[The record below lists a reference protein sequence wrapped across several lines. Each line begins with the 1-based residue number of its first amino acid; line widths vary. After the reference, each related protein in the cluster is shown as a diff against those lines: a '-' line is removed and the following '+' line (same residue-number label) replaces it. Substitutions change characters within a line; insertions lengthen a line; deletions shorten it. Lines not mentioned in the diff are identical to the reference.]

1 VRPGTEFKV
10 QSAKCKVKNF
20 KSNACR
26 GGSGGGAQHQLR
38 APVGP
43 AKTGQGIQVPL
54 PRAFRVLAFVLNFAL
69 CTLTFALPRAS
80 RADDSPKYAE
90 RGLSAY
96 YAGKYDLARMF
107 FSKAL
112 QDAVLKGKDEWVAKA
127 TFNLVDLELESGN
140 ESEAGRLLDGASTRD
155 RGVKSVWL
163 WKRSQLAFA
172 QRHYPSAVE
181 LVDSALDLAK
191 GDAAKQ
197 ASMGLDR
204 MRYLIQSREV
214 SAWASQYETFRKG
227 VGRERSAP
235 VDAMA
240 AMARKD
246 YAAADT
252 LWREAMG
259 YYRKQG
265 RLAKMAGCLNQSA
278 LCLFSQGRRVEA
290 VETNARAVA
299 VYGEL
304 GLEIPG
310 LKAQALRLLL
320 IDDDRQLAK
329 LRQDMDLVGQ
339 RFSGFDLQGILDEY
353 SQNLR
358 DTRPGLRH

>member
-1 VRPGTEFKV
+1 M
-10 QSAKCKVKNF
+10 
-20 KSNACR
+20 
-26 GGSGGGAQHQLR
+26 
-38 APVGP
+38 
-43 AKTGQGIQVPL
+43 
-54 PRAFRVLAFVLNFAL
+54 
-69 CTLTFALPRAS
+69 TFALPRVA

-112 QDAVLKGKDEWVAKA
+112 QDAVLKGKDEWIAKA
-127 TFNLVDLELESGN
+127 TFNLVDLEMEAGN
-140 ESEAGRLLDGASTRD
+140 EMEASRLLEGVAVRD
-155 RGVKSVWL
+155 RGVRSLWL
-163 WKRSQLAFA
+163 WKRSQLAFL
-172 QRHYPSAVE
+172 QRQYPSSMA

-191 GDAAKQ
+191 GDAARQ
-197 ASMGLDR
+197 TSMGLDR
-204 MRYLIQSREV
+204 MRYLIQSREIA
-214 SAWASQYETFRKG
+214 AWASQYQSFRKT
-227 VGRERSAP
+227 VGRERCAP
-235 VDAMA
+235 LDAMA

-246 YAAADT
+246 FAAADT

-259 YYRKQG
+259 YYRNQG

-278 LCLFSQGRRVEA
+278 ICLFSRGLRVEA

-299 VYGEL
+299 VFTEL

-320 IDDDRQLAK
+320 LDDNRELAK

-353 SQNLR
+353 SQNMR
-358 DTRPGLRH
+358 GSRPGLGN